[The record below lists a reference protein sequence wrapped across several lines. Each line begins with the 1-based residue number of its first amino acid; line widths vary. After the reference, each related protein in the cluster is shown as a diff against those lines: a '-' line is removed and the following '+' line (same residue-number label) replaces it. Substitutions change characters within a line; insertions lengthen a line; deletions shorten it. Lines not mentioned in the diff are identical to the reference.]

1 MPSSMRNPENFPSAF
16 TVRFRRNAPILTWKR
31 CYGLAAFQSGWKN
44 SSFEMKGRF
53 IDWTKI
59 QDNHDLGR
67 NSYIYICILYIYTRL
82 RWDLP
87 PPFMQVISGFIS
99 DCMASLALR
108 CWPKLVVQTSTLKSG
123 SYWEVGSKMS
133 SWTKMP
139 SLSFPLQYWMLGA
152 LNTCTTR
159 FIMLKT
165 SNFISQVWLKLI
177 FENLTHVLFFLT
189 KIKNSKEILVFSH
202 FQTSS

>member
-67 NSYIYICILYIYTRL
+67 NSYIYICVYIYIYIHDYVEIFPHLSCKLSQVSSLIAWLPSLWDVDRNL
-82 RWDLP
+82 WFRRWRWSP
-87 PPFMQVISGFIS
+87 GVTG
-99 DCMASLALR
+99 
-108 CWPKLVVQTSTLKSG
+108 KS
-123 SYWEVGSKMS
+123 EAGSKMS

-177 FENLTHVLFFLT
+177 FENLTHL
-189 KIKNSKEILVFSH
+189 LVFWRKSRIPRR
-202 FQTSS
+202 F

>member
-1 MPSSMRNPENFPSAF
+1 MC
-16 TVRFRRNAPILTWKR
+16 V
-31 CYGLAAFQSGWKN
+31 
-44 SSFEMKGRF
+44 
-53 IDWTKI
+53 
-59 QDNHDLGR
+59 
-67 NSYIYICILYIYTRL
+67 YIIYYIYTRL

-177 FENLTHVLFFLT
+177 FENLTHVLVFDENQEFQRDF
-189 KIKNSKEILVFSH
+189 SVFS
-202 FQTSS
+202 FSDILLNQQSRPSPNK